1 MGVKIVVDTQNLL
14 ITSSAIVE
22 KADAYKRAYENLLGE
37 VNGMGRNWQG
47 IDNTAYVNQ
56 INGFRDDFEQLD
68 KLLRQ
73 YAEMLKIVDKEY
85 EITLNASCAVANTL

>member
-14 ITSSAIVE
+14 ITSRTIVE

>member
-47 IDNTAYVNQ
+47 IDNAAYVNQ

-73 YAEMLKIVDKEY
+73 YAEMLQIVDKEY
-85 EITLNASCAVANTL
+85 EITLKASCAVANTL

>member
-14 ITSSAIVE
+14 ITSSEIVE